1 MTRHAGGRRRS
12 RGRTEDRP
20 RAADVRVHTRF
31 GYPQETRDLF
41 RREPARDGAQ
51 DFTLP
56 IGQRGDGLDVPP
68 QDASGE
74 QKPKEDPDQ
83 SGSRALHSRCKRPR
97 LALRSAR
104 ALQCAALVGADYLV
118 LETLEEKLP
127 AAART
132 KRLVT
137 VVPDRGLAAANVV
150 VGGAKLLDR
159 RPARARGDEHLAEA
173 VAAEIAVEL
182 SSKGHVVRNLHR

>member
-1 MTRHAGGRRRS
+1 MTRHAGGRGRS
-12 RGRTEDRP
+12 RRRTEDRP

-41 RREPARDGAQ
+41 RRQPTRDCAQ
-51 DFTLP
+51 HLTLP
-56 IGQRGDGLDVPP
+56 IGQRGDGSGVPP

-74 QKPKEDPDQ
+74 QEPKEDPDQ
-83 SGSRALHSRCKRPR
+83 SGKGALHLRCSDRGLR
-97 LALRSAR
+97 ARSAG
-104 ALQCAALVGADYLV
+104 ALQRAALVGADYLV

-159 RPARARGDEHLAEA
+159 RPARARGYEHFAET

-182 SSKGHVVRNLHR
+182 SSKGHLVRNLHR

>member
-1 MTRHAGGRRRS
+1 MTRHAGGRGRS

-20 RAADVRVHTRF
+20 RAADVRIHTRF
-31 GYPQETRDLF
+31 GNPQETRDLL
-41 RREPARDGAQ
+41 RREPTRDGTQ
-51 DFTLP
+51 NFTLP
-56 IGQRGDGLDVPP
+56 IGQRSDGRGVSS

-74 QKPKEDPDQ
+74 DKPKEDPDQ
-83 SGSRALHSRCKRPR
+83 SGSRALHLRCSDRGLR
-97 LALRSAR
+97 IRSAR
-104 ALQCAALVGADYLV
+104 ALQRAALVGTDHLV

-132 KRLVT
+132 KRLVA
-137 VVPDRGLAAANVV
+137 VVPDRRLAAANVV

-159 RPARARGDEHLAEA
+159 RPARARRYEHLAES

-182 SSKGHVVRNLHR
+182 SS